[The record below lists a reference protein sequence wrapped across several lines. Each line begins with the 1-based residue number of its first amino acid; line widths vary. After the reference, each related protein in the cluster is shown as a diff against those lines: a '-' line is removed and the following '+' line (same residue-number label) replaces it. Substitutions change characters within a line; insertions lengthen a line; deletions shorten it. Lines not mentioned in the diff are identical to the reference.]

1 MGIQHL
7 PISEQERK
15 ISRPKGKEIFRPKKV
30 EQNLNNRNQD
40 LTVDVEGYFWFF

>member
-40 LTVDVEGYFWFF
+40 LTVDVEGYFCFF